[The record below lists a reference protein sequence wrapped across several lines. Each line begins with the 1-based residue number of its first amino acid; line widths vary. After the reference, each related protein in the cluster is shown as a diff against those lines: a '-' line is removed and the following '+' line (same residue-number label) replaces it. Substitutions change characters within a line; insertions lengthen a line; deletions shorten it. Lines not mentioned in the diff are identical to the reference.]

1 MEICEQVLKMSG
13 LPKFLCDRS
22 GSFSVATALMI
33 LPALTGVLVA
43 YDYSR
48 FDQLKNHLRAA
59 VQAAEPLTITAL
71 PMGHIKEDGLD
82 AYARESVLAK
92 LGDEYAADLS
102 VHVELTRTET
112 GKIETATFNT
122 TLQYKP
128 ITGPL
133 LAVFEGKSPRD
144 YSWTARTP

>member
-1 MEICEQVLKMSG
+1 MSG
-13 LPKFLCDRS
+13 LPKYLRDRS
-22 GSFSVATALMI
+22 GGFSVATALMI

-48 FDQLKNHLRAA
+48 FDQLKSHLRAA
-59 VQAAEPLTITAL
+59 VEAAGPMTMMAL

-82 AYARESVLAK
+82 AFARDSVLAN

-102 VHVELTRTET
+102 VHVDLTRTET

-122 TLQYKP
+122 ALQYKP

-133 LAVFEGKSPRD
+133 LAVFEGKSSKD